1 MKINLCSLIVVLTF
15 SWTNAIACKTED
27 VVTIEKSRQEINELV
42 KSRFSKITRDSK
54 GVIDIPP
61 TPESERIS
69 QADLDKKLLV
79 CANLGNG
86 VAQFLIARD
95 SKFLA
100 QRQEKAYESMNKYAQ
115 ENRVQIDPVFQ
126 VQMAGLKQSV
136 FNSYQIAL
144 NWYLKST
151 TSDYAIAMD
160 ELAEL
165 YRDGKGTEKSIFLA
179 VTWFDRAARTYFS
192 QYGVIAKPTITRLLE
207 EMTKIAP
214 NHPLTMR
221 LSEDLYSFN
230 KFDKN
235 PWEVVSVSPIQTEP
249 PSQIETM
256 NRTNTIS
263 TASVTLN
270 AHALVIGNGAY
281 SGSARLTNPINDSR
295 LIAEKLRSMGFTVT
309 ELTNLNRAS
318 MVSALSQFNRK
329 AVKADLSLL
338 FYAGHGVQISGT
350 NYLLPIDIN
359 LSDLDQVPLFGVPL
373 TSVLEQYLPGKIK
386 LVFLDAC
393 RENPLLASNTR
404 GFTRGLAPMNVSKGT
419 LISYSTKDGQV
430 ALDGDGQKNSP
441 FTSALLQHLDDPQDI
456 AVILR
461 KVREEVM
468 ASTKGKQEPWEYGS
482 LTGGELILSSIR
494 KQNR

>member
-1 MKINLCSLIVVLTF
+1 
-15 SWTNAIACKTED
+15 
-27 VVTIEKSRQEINELV
+27 
-42 KSRFSKITRDSK
+42 
-54 GVIDIPP
+54 
-61 TPESERIS
+61 
-69 QADLDKKLLV
+69 
-79 CANLGNG
+79 
-86 VAQFLIARD
+86 
-95 SKFLA
+95 
-100 QRQEKAYESMNKYAQ
+100 
-115 ENRVQIDPVFQ
+115 
-126 VQMAGLKQSV
+126 
-136 FNSYQIAL
+136 
-144 NWYLKST
+144 
-151 TSDYAIAMD
+151 
-160 ELAEL
+160 
-165 YRDGKGTEKSIFLA
+165 
-179 VTWFDRAARTYFS
+179 
-192 QYGVIAKPTITRLLE
+192 
-207 EMTKIAP
+207 MTKISP
-214 NHPLTMR
+214 NHPLTIR
-221 LSEDLYSFN
+221 LTEELYSSD
-230 KFDKN
+230 KFEVKPTN
-235 PWEVVSVSPIQTEP
+235 SPWDVVSISTTQTAT
-249 PSQIETM
+249 PSQIETI
-256 NRTNTIS
+256 NGSNTIS
-263 TASVTLN
+263 PTSVILN

-482 LTGGELILSSIR
+482 LTGGELILSTIR
-494 KQNR
+494 KQK

>member
-1 MKINLCSLIVVLTF
+1 
-15 SWTNAIACKTED
+15 
-27 VVTIEKSRQEINELV
+27 
-42 KSRFSKITRDSK
+42 
-54 GVIDIPP
+54 
-61 TPESERIS
+61 
-69 QADLDKKLLV
+69 
-79 CANLGNG
+79 
-86 VAQFLIARD
+86 
-95 SKFLA
+95 
-100 QRQEKAYESMNKYAQ
+100 
-115 ENRVQIDPVFQ
+115 
-126 VQMAGLKQSV
+126 
-136 FNSYQIAL
+136 
-144 NWYLKST
+144 
-151 TSDYAIAMD
+151 
-160 ELAEL
+160 
-165 YRDGKGTEKSIFLA
+165 
-179 VTWFDRAARTYFS
+179 
-192 QYGVIAKPTITRLLE
+192 
-207 EMTKIAP
+207 
-214 NHPLTMR
+214 
-221 LSEDLYSFN
+221 
-230 KFDKN
+230 
-235 PWEVVSVSPIQTEP
+235 
-249 PSQIETM
+249 
-256 NRTNTIS
+256 
-263 TASVTLN
+263 
-270 AHALVIGNGAY
+270 
-281 SGSARLTNPINDSR
+281 
-295 LIAEKLRSMGFTVT
+295 MGFTVT

-482 LTGGELILSSIR
+482 LTGGELILSTIR
-494 KQNR
+494 KQK